1 MANPVTSQ
9 TLSQAVADRIRLM
22 IHRGEVGPGDR
33 LPAERDL
40 AGQLGVAR
48 ISVREAIKALQA
60 DGYVQVRRGA
70 RGGTYVTEL
79 DVPVA
84 RWRARMRA
92 ESGEFSDIVDF
103 RIALETES
111 ARLAAH
117 RHREADLAAMR
128 DAITELERA
137 DGRAAFRLA
146 DSRFHSALARA
157 SGNARL
163 HNAIET
169 ARAELFATHDL
180 LPFTDP
186 IAESVRDHQAVYA
199 AVRAGDADGAAAAM
213 REHIENARAQL
224 HEIVF
229 GTAPTPREGEEPR
242 TPSTPRRAAIR

>member
-1 MANPVTSQ
+1 MADLVTSQ
-9 TLSQAVADRIRLM
+9 TLSQAVADHLRLM

-33 LPAERDL
+33 LPAEREL
-40 AGQLGVAR
+40 AEQLGVAR
-48 ISVREAIKALQA
+48 ISLREAIKALQA
-60 DGYVQVRRGA
+60 DGYVRVRRGA

-117 RHREADLAAMR
+117 RHRESDLTAMR
-128 DAITELERA
+128 EAITELERA

-146 DSRFHSALARA
+146 DSRFHSALASA

-163 HNAIET
+163 RTAIESV
-169 ARAELFATHDL
+169 RAELFATHDL

-186 IAESVRDHQAVYA
+186 IAESVRDHQAVYQ
-199 AVRAGDADGAAAAM
+199 AVRAGDGDRAAAAM
-213 REHIENARAQL
+213 REHVENARAQL

-229 GTAPTPREGEEPR
+229 GTPPAPSAAEEVRPRPAPR
-242 TPSTPRRAAIR
+242 PAAAR